1 MVEQLLNFLYHC
13 WPSLAL
19 ACLLAYLLGSVNSA
33 IIVTKIISG
42 RDIRDFGSGNAGATN
57 VLRSQGV
64 VPALI
69 TTAGD
74 VGKSIGSV
82 YLGGWLVE
90 AMNPGFSGGELELA
104 IIGKYAAGL
113 CCILGHLFPIYF
125 KFRGGKGVLATFGM
139 ILILDY
145 RIALICLGVFIIVV
159 AIFRMVSLG
168 SICAALAL
176 PALTGLFS
184 AYVDCR
190 PPTNTLSSVILSTL
204 IAATVIL
211 KHIPNIRRIING
223 TESKL
228 GKKKEE

>member
-1 MVEQLLNFLYHC
+1 MVEQLLNFY
-13 WPSLAL
+13 SLLAVVAL

-33 IIVTKIISG
+33 IIVTRIISG

-159 AIFRMVSLG
+159 AIFRMSL
-168 SICAALAL
+168 
-176 PALTGLFS
+176 PGLDFARHWRRRYRPFS

-204 IAATVIL
+204 IAASHT
-211 KHIPNIRRIING
+211 KHIPEHQADNQRHREQACKRKRNK
-223 TESKL
+223 TA
-228 GKKKEE
+228 